1 MRKKHYLVVGSIILF
16 VVLTFQIFF
25 RYEIAEI
32 GSIDLK
38 YDRLT
43 SRIYMRPYVPST
55 PSLKNPQ
62 GDWIE
67 LELKDFRVAKV
78 WAFRNQVENI
88 NDDIEARLDDIEI
101 RLDELE
107 LDR

>member
-1 MRKKHYLVVGSIILF
+1 MV
-16 VVLTFQIFF
+16 
-25 RYEIAEI
+25 EI

-43 SRIYMRPYVPST
+43 SKIYIRSMLT
-55 PSLKNPQ
+55 QKNPP

-67 LELKDFRVAKV
+67 LKLKDFRVAKI

-88 NDDIEARLDDIEI
+88 IDDIEGRLDDIEM
-101 RLDELE
+101 RLDEFE
-107 LDR
+107 SDR